1 MEEDLGY
8 RKVVYKDGT
17 YTKVVE
23 GSCFSD
29 GNFIRIKKDNDTVYI
44 NKDAVIIIKTGGNQ

>member
-1 MEEDLGY
+1 MEKDLGY

-29 GNFIRIKKDNDTVYI
+29 GNFIRVKKDNDNVYI
-44 NKDAVIIIKTGGNQ
+44 HKDAVIIIKARGNH

>member
-1 MEEDLGY
+1 MEKDLGY

-29 GNFIRIKKDNDTVYI
+29 GEFIRVEKDKDTVYI
-44 NKDAVIIIKTGGNQ
+44 HKDSIIVIKPRGN